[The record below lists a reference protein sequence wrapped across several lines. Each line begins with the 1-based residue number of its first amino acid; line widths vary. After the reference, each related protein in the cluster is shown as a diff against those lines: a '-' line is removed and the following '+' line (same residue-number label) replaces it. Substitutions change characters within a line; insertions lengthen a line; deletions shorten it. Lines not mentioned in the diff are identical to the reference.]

1 MKDRKKSLALV
12 KTLRK
17 TVKIPFSIKTRIGL
31 DEKDVKKQFN
41 FLVEASKYV
50 DRISVHGRTTKQI
63 YSGDVD
69 RKFIYNLKKQA
80 NKNCEIIGNGGIKQY
95 KNIKSYCE

>member
-1 MKDRKKSLALV
+1 MKDREKSLALL

-17 TVKIPFSIKTRIGL
+17 AVKMPLSIKTRIGL
-31 DEKDVKKQFN
+31 DEKDIKKQFE

-63 YSGDVD
+63 YSGDVAW
-69 RKFIYNLKKQA
+69 KFIYDLKKQA
-80 NKNCEIIGNGGIKQY
+80 NKECKIIGNGGIKQY
-95 KNIKSYCE
+95 EDIDGVK